1 MRTLPLLSLIV
12 ATTACASGMAAPTAG
27 DPVSLVVNVN
37 HTLFA
42 QDAVLSVDLW
52 NAGQLA
58 TLDANA
64 RCASVQGPGGL
75 RFSARRA

>member
-12 ATTACASGMAAPTAG
+12 VTTACASGMAAPTAG

-37 HTLFA
+37 HALFA
-42 QDAVLSVDLW
+42 PDAVLSVDLW
-52 NAGQLA
+52 NASQLA

-64 RCASVQGPGGL
+64 
-75 RFSARRA
+75 